1 MLRLLTFHKHFL
13 EVFFMSNIIISN
25 TALENIQR
33 PTTGKKR
40 FVIRDRT
47 VGGFYCIVGMK
58 RISFRLAYSA
68 QGKRHDV
75 NLGRTPL
82 IDADLARKRALSLLA
97 GFELPQSPHLLEAQ
111 TLWQTP
117 EDDGTVTYETL
128 RQLLARYHVS
138 KQLADA
144 TKKGMIK
151 SFNQGLSDWLDK
163 PALKLTPTEFE
174 TIYRGMLERGIES
187 SARMMARYTRA
198 VFRWAE
204 LADPTAKLTQ
214 KTGHSANK
222 VEARDRRIE
231 AHQMQTFK
239 SIMPQLTSDQQ
250 LTIMVALTTGMR
262 KSELQSV
269 TSLSLCHQT
278 QSIKLARTKN
288 GKSHTVPLPHQL
300 WKQLVS
306 EGSKKKS
313 NEPLLS
319 IGDHLPKV
327 FTRVIPL
334 SWHDCRRSCAS
345 TMASLGEPEAL
356 IKTVLNHLDKKNVTQ
371 AHYLR
376 FDLEQ
381 QRAAL
386 QKVYDQFQY
395 NQYVKY

>member
-1 MLRLLTFHKHFL
+1 MLTFHKHFL
-13 EVFFMSNIIISN
+13 GVFFMSNIIISN
-25 TALENIQR
+25 ATLENISR
-33 PTTGKKR
+33 PTTGKER
-40 FVIRDRT
+40 FIIRDRQI
-47 VGGFYCIVGMK
+47 GGFYAIVGMK
-58 RISFRLAYSA
+58 RTSFRLAYSA
-68 QGKRHDV
+68 QNKRHDV
-75 NLGRTPL
+75 NLGHEP
-82 IDADLARKRALSLLA
+82 IVDASLARKRALSLLA
-97 GFELPQSPHLLEAQ
+97 GFEFPPSPHLLEAQ

-117 EDDGTVTYETL
+117 EDDNTATGETL
-128 RQLLARYHVS
+128 RQLLTRYHAS

-204 LADPTAKLTQ
+204 MADPTAKLTQ

-231 AHQMQTFK
+231 SHQLADFK
-239 SIMPQLTSDQQ
+239 RIMPKLTDDQQ
-250 LTIMVALTTGMR
+250 LAIMTALVTGMR

-269 TSLSLCHQT
+269 TPLSLCHQT

-288 GKSHTVPLPHQL
+288 GKAHVIPLPPDL
-300 WKQLVS
+300 WGQLVS
-306 EGSKKKS
+306 EGSKKKP
-313 NEPLLS
+313 NQPILS
-319 IGDHLPKV
+319 VGFHLPKQ
-327 FTRVIPL
+327 FTRLIAL
-334 SWHDCRRSCAS
+334 SWHDCRRTCAS

-386 QKVYDQFQY
+386 QKVYDYFQY
-395 NQYVKY
+395 KDIDK